1 MKVRRLMSMV
11 VLMMLAVALA
21 SCAAA
26 TPTPSAPAQVL
37 KFSMSANDSSSWYKG
52 AAKFADLVKQRTNG
66 RIAISVFPNGSLSSG
81 DQVKELQMLGEGG
94 IDLLYTGV
102 GQYTNLDPRY
112 NVVALPWLFTSNDD
126 VDKAL
131 SGPMGQELLQVAE
144 AKGIV
149 GLAWG
154 ENGWRQISNNKREI
168 KTPDDVKGLKMRIPA
183 TKVYESTFVALG
195 ASTTTVNLSAT
206 YAALQSGSMDGQD
219 MPVDLFISNKFYDV
233 QKYMTIWNYSY
244 SSLLLGANKKMF
256 DSLDANTQ
264 KIIRQAAVEAS
275 AYQVTENRKMTD
287 SQLQLL
293 KDKGMT
299 VTSLTPEQIKAFK
312 DRVAAVYAEFEPI
325 IGKEFMNKYVPV
337 AK

>member
-1 MKVRRLMSMV
+1 MKVGRLMFIV
-11 VLMMLAVALA
+11 ALMMLTVALA

-26 TPTPSAPAQVL
+26 TPTPSAPAQML

-52 AAKFADLVKQRTNG
+52 AARFADLVKQRTNG
-66 RIAISVFPNGSLSSG
+66 RIAISVFPDGSLSSG

-94 IDLLYTGV
+94 IDFLYTGV

-112 NVVALPWLFTSNDD
+112 NVVALPWLFTSNAD

-264 KIIRQAAVEAS
+264 KIIRQAAMEAS

-299 VTSLTPEQIKAFK
+299 VTTLTPEQIKAFK
-312 DRVAAVYAEFEPI
+312 DRVASVYAEFEPI
-325 IGKEFMNKYVPV
+325 VGKEFMNKYVPV